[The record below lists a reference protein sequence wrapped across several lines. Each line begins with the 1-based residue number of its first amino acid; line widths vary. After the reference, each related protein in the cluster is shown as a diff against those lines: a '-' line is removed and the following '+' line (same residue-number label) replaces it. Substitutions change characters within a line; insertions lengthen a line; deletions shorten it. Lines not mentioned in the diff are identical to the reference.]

1 MRTSNHLV
9 GFLNFLTFLL
19 SIPVLGGGI
28 WLSSRATT
36 TDCMK
41 FLQWPLIIIGVS
53 IMVVS
58 LAGFVG
64 ACYRNTFLMYVYLW
78 VMFIII
84 ATLVGF
90 VIFAY
95 SVTERGSGRAVMNRV
110 YLEYSLQD
118 YSGWLAERV
127 AGQRYWS
134 KISSCIRDSHGP
146 IPLLDHTLPSG
157 CCKPPTSCGYTYI
170 NETVWTSGG
179 GLTGSDPDCTR
190 WSNDQE
196 QLCYSCDSCK
206 AGVLASLKKSWR
218 KVSVINI
225 VILIILV
232 VLYVVACAAFRHNK
246 QLDNDEAYGETRME
260 KARPSALWERSNSEQ
275 SHKHGEFHIKLTR
288 RYKRYQR
295 IQSSACV
302 DLSLHPPILTP
313 SAVCFCKRTETS
325 ASVVETKTTP
335 VHELF

>member
-1 MRTSNHLV
+1 MRTSNHLI

-19 SIPVLGGGI
+19 SIPILGGGI
-28 WLSSRATT
+28 WLSSRANT

-58 LAGFVG
+58 LAGFAG

-78 VMFIII
+78 AMFFII

-95 SVTERGSGRAVMNRV
+95 SVTERGSGRPVMNRV
-110 YLEYSLQD
+110 YLDYSLQD

-127 AGQRYWS
+127 ASQRYWS
-134 KISSCIRDSHGP
+134 KISSCIRDSHVCGKLGRTIGGAPESAELFYLRKLTP
-146 IPLLDHTLPSG
+146 IESG

-170 NETVWTSGG
+170 NETFWTSGG
-179 GLTGSDPDCTR
+179 GLTGIDPDCMR

-196 QLCYSCDSCK
+196 QLCYSCGSCK

-232 VLYVVACAAFRHNK
+232 LLYVVACAAFRHNK

-260 KARPSALWERSNSEQ
+260 KARPSRLN
-275 SHKHGEFHIKLTR
+275 F
-288 RYKRYQR
+288 
-295 IQSSACV
+295 
-302 DLSLHPPILTP
+302 
-313 SAVCFCKRTETS
+313 
-325 ASVVETKTTP
+325 
-335 VHELF
+335 